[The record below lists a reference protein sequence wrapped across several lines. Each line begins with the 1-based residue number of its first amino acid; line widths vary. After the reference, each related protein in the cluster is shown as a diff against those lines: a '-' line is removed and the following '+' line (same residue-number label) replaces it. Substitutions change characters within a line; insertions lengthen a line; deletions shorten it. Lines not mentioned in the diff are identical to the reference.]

1 MKNGRQKEKK
11 RERSQRCGVVGGERQ
26 ETEGE
31 RKAHTEREANGVSTK
46 RQRESGGLE
55 RRQAKRARAVVLVV
69 VNRKQ
74 KRNDAFARQWRG

>member
-1 MKNGRQKEKK
+1 M
-11 RERSQRCGVVGGERQ
+11 
-26 ETEGE
+26 
-31 RKAHTEREANGVSTK
+31 STK

-74 KRNDAFARQWRG
+74 KRNDAIARQWRG